1 MSRIAL
7 AVAATFATLFL
18 GAQNARVED
27 TAAILAAMPDR
38 AAEQRYL
45 TKLCDRV
52 GVAEQKLFAAMDGV
66 VACKQGGCAYRDV
79 DKAIAFEDAAQRV
92 HASSF
97 GAYAEA
103 ASAYRAKR
111 AMSPPSHARS
121 PATQQAPPDALCDAA
136 VQAEYERR
144 PGARIRR

>member
-1 MSRIAL
+1 MSRIAF

-18 GAQNARVED
+18 GAPDARVED
-27 TAAILAAMPDR
+27 TAAILAAMPNR

-66 VACKQGGCAYRDV
+66 VACKQRGCAYRDV

-97 GAYAEA
+97 GAYADA

-111 AMSPPSHARS
+111 DVGAQSCEVAS
-121 PATQQAPPDALCDAA
+121 DAA
-136 VQAEYERR
+136 
-144 PGARIRR
+144 GAP